1 MKLIQRIPT
10 QNGPRTT
17 VVQGLSREHAYA
29 LMHAA
34 ASIGG
39 VGIVTEDGQQMS
51 MSAHLRAINPPTTA
65 VPTAPNVTVLRK
77 RRK

>member
-39 VGIVTEDGQQMS
+39 CGVVTEDGPQMS
-51 MSAHLRAINPPTTA
+51 MSAHLRAIRPVA
-65 VPTAPNVTVLRK
+65 ALVSAPNVTVLRK